1 MDLIVPFLTE
11 EPCPMTKPKQK
22 KLEEKHTILA
32 LEGTEAIQTFILRP
46 LSTMHPPRGSQN
58 IAKRAP

>member
-22 KLEEKHTILA
+22 KLEEKHHDIGSRRNRSYTNIHTQA
-32 LEGTEAIQTFILRP
+32 LIYYASTLRQ
-46 LSTMHPPRGSQN
+46 SKHC
-58 IAKRAP
+58 